1 MSSLVFSAIWLPQR
15 PVEQTDARQLPL
27 DVHFRGDADLAFF
40 RSEWNN
46 PNALWIGFK
55 GGVNNAPHGHL
66 DLGTFVLEANGVR
79 WAVDLGG
86 DSYELPD
93 YWDGK
98 QGGKRWSYYR
108 LNNFGHNTIFPEST
122 LQDAFATAPIVVF
135 ESTPKKALAVLDLT
149 PAYPGFATKILR
161 GMAMLDR
168 AQVLVQ
174 DDVTGIARSAPLHWQ
189 MLTPAEI
196 GLSTDARTA
205 TLFLDGRKL
214 RATLLNPAEARF
226 SIGSTQPSTAVEEQ
240 NRGTSAL
247 RITVAPEGQ
256 DIRIAVLFTP
266 IDADGPQL
274 PPPEIYPVES
284 WTHGDFGRTHL

>member
-1 MSSLVFSAIWLPQR
+1 MLAGATRRLDLCDRGSAKEPCLEFGNASPGVFQIVAAREPMSSLVFSAIWLPQR

-108 LNNFGHNTIFPEST
+108 LNNFGIIPFSRNPPCRMPSRP
-122 LQDAFATAPIVVF
+122 LQSWSSRARQ
-135 ESTPKKALAVLDLT
+135 KKRLPYLISPRLIPDL
-149 PAYPGFATKILR
+149 P
-161 GMAMLDR
+161 
-168 AQVLVQ
+168 
-174 DDVTGIARSAPLHWQ
+174 
-189 MLTPAEI
+189 
-196 GLSTDARTA
+196 
-205 TLFLDGRKL
+205 RKSY
-214 RATLLNPAEARF
+214 AAWPC
-226 SIGSTQPSTAVEEQ
+226 STA
-240 NRGTSAL
+240 RKSSCRMT
-247 RITVAPEGQ
+247 
-256 DIRIAVLFTP
+256 
-266 IDADGPQL
+266 
-274 PPPEIYPVES
+274 
-284 WTHGDFGRTHL
+284 